1 MNTNSLWLFLEHRT
15 GFFSKVSHLYY
26 VVGGTHSPGA
36 CSFFGAA
43 AFADGFTLYF
53 LHGARCAAANP
64 TSLLLA
70 DLV

>member
-1 MNTNSLWLFLEHRT
+1 MVVSGTQNWLLFKREL
-15 GFFSKVSHLYY
+15 VSHLYY
-26 VVGGTHSPGA
+26 VVGGTHSLGA

-43 AFADGFTLYF
+43 AFTDGFTLYF